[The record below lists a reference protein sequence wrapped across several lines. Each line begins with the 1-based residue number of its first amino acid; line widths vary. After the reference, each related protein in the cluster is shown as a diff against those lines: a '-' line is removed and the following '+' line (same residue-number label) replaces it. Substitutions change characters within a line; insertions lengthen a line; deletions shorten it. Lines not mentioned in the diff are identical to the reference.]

1 MANSRKGPA
10 LGSVLRRTSS
20 GSAAHAVSV
29 GQRRWNRSA
38 ARTCWA
44 LRPRALTWAAKAAA
58 TPASAGALAG
68 AGSIE
73 LGAHVRG
80 GEVDVS
86 GDGIDVL
93 VAHQRLD
100 DGKVD
105 AGLGQ
110 RGAEGVAQRVGVSG
124 RDPGSFPVIA
134 EDGAQPGRTPPHLP
148 LSPGTSRGPGRTPPR
163 AAPHLRYRAGRGRR
177 RPC

>member
-86 GDGIDVL
+86 GDGVDVL

-110 RGAEGVAQRVGVSG
+110 RGTEAVSY
-124 RDPGSFPVIA
+124 
-134 EDGAQPGRTPPHLP
+134 THLTLP
-148 LSPGTSRGPGRTPPR
+148 TIYS
-163 AAPHLRYRAGRGRR
+163 
-177 RPC
+177 

>member
-58 TPASAGALAG
+58 TPASAGGLAG

-86 GDGIDVL
+86 GDGVDVL

-110 RGAEGVAQRVGVSG
+110 RGTEGVAQRVGVSG

-134 EDGAQPGRTPPHLP
+134 EDGAQPGRAERLAAV
-148 LSPGTSRGPGRTPPR
+148 R
-163 AAPHLRYRAGRGRR
+163 AVSYTHLRAHETRHD
-177 RPC
+177 

>member
-58 TPASAGALAG
+58 TPASAGGLAG

-86 GDGIDVL
+86 GDGVDLAVIQAL
-93 VAHQRLD
+93 MGHEH
-100 DGKVD
+100 VD
-105 AGLGQ
+105 AGLG
-110 RGAEGVAQRVGVSG
+110 
-124 RDPGSFPVIA
+124 
-134 EDGAQPGRTPPHLP
+134 
-148 LSPGTSRGPGRTPPR
+148 
-163 AAPHLRYRAGRGRR
+163 
-177 RPC
+177 

>member
-58 TPASAGALAG
+58 TPASAGGLAG

-86 GDGIDVL
+86 GDGVDVL

-110 RGAEGVAQRVGVSG
+110 RGAEGYLPWILKFPWHCRVSTVSY
-124 RDPGSFPVIA
+124 
-134 EDGAQPGRTPPHLP
+134 T
-148 LSPGTSRGPGRTPPR
+148 
-163 AAPHLRYRAGRGRR
+163 HLRAHETPEHLVCRLLLEKKKKKQ
-177 RPC
+177 PP